1 MYTDRPFDRYLW
13 QFSAWSPQTVTRCH
27 SVRSW
32 RCPDLSLNTSVVAM
46 RRLQSGRL
54 DGVYF
59 SSGSAPRF
67 PTRMT
72 LFTLPMAALLLAPFA
87 SGVRTHR
94 KRTDSVVRDDPLCRL

>member
-27 SVRSW
+27 SVRSC
-32 RCPDLSLNTSVVAM
+32 RCPDLSLKTSVVAM
-46 RRLQSGRL
+46 RRLQRGRL
-54 DGVYF
+54 DGVYL

-72 LFTLPMAALLLAPFA
+72 LFTLPMASPSITLA
-87 SGVRTHR
+87 VRYA
-94 KRTDSVVRDDPLCRL
+94 DEFSVGATVGCAWCKVLG

>member
-1 MYTDRPFDRYLW
+1 MYTERPLARYLL
-13 QFSAWSPQTVTRCH
+13 QFSAWSPHTVTRCH

-54 DGVYF
+54 DGVYL

-72 LFTLPMAALLLAPFA
+72 LFTLPMASPSITLDCECGESSA
-87 SGVRTHR
+87 STGDRLRVCCKVRG
-94 KRTDSVVRDDPLCRL
+94 